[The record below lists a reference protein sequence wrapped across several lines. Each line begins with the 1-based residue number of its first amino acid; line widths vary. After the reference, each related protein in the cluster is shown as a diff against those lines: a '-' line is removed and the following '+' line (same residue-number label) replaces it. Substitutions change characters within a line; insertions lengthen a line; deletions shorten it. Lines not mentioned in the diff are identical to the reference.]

1 MMKQSKST
9 FHVDDDFPEYV
20 IVDNNDG
27 ISPPKVF
34 RQIKSYLHKQR
45 GIYHFYMRDNL
56 GASRVISEARIEAAI
71 ADKKPI
77 KQQRYKPSKCTK
89 RASNRT
95 YLLQLMEEKQ
105 ALEEQYPRLRPYLD
119 EAILFLEKRKRSRY
133 ANLRYLIVKAATD
146 AKIKEQKRRLTLRD
160 DDDTNTEME

>member
-1 MMKQSKST
+1 MMKQKDKST
-9 FHVDDDFPEYV
+9 FYVDNGFPEYV
-20 IVDNNDG
+20 IEVNEHE
-27 ISPPKVF
+27 PVKVY
-34 RQIKSYLHKQR
+34 REVKPYLEKHRDSYLFSMYDK
-45 GIYHFYMRDNL
+45 L
-56 GASRVISEARIEAAI
+56 GVCRVISETRIGFAVENKI
-71 ADKKPI
+71 PI
-77 KQQRYKPSKCTK
+77 VQSRFLRPSKVTL

-146 AKIKEQKRRLTLRD
+146 VKIKEQRRKLTLRE
-160 DDDTNTEME
+160 DDTNTEME